1 MSWTIEK
8 TEQNANDVDEIEKAI
23 QEAAKEGILMFCA
36 AADDGPEGK
45 KTFPAA
51 SNEKKIFRI
60 GAANENGN
68 VWECV
73 GKQEIDYIFPGQ
85 NIVQERYK
93 ETPLKAC
100 ETLTG
105 SSVATAIAAG
115 LAALVLE
122 CVQLA
127 AIFHHS
133 DIFRGS
139 LNEKAE
145 SSRSDINFQG
155 NGQDAF
161 HFESLKR
168 AAYLVSIQD
177 YKDLK
182 RYDRMKMAFEN
193 IGVTNQ
199 RYIEVWKVFKITH
212 EQARGMS
219 LHEKLETVAGIAR
232 QLIADREH

>member
-8 TEQNANDVDEIEKAI
+8 TEQNADDVDEIEKAI

-45 KTFPAA
+45 TTFPAA

-127 AIFHHS
+127 AILNHS
-133 DIFRGS
+133 DFR
-139 LNEKAE
+139 
-145 SSRSDINFQG
+145 G

-182 RYDRMKMAFEN
+182 RHDRMKMAFEN

-232 QLIADREH
+232 QLIADRGH